1 MVQIFCTSPNVEI
14 PIQKQSWVKILKMFF
29 LKVKVFSVPR
39 SPRFLNLAQ
48 YVWRKGYSGAIGC
61 RWKGRCETHQIQA
74 LWSFG
79 FPASAAS
86 FGPSAE
92 PTTRRRA
99 LIQSKGNGREV
110 WVTVWVTVWWGIWR
124 YLLDIHHFTSLYV
137 KKESFLNCKL
147 QIWMSKMS
155 RRWCSS
161 SDTKGQLPGWPFAV
175 SPYPLLHLLDL
186 LQDICDIPNPGG
198 LILDRGFLLFTY
210 SIL

>member
-1 MVQIFCTSPNVEI
+1 MALFFSHWVQMERTLWNSSDSSTLKLWI
-14 PIQKQSWVKILKMFF
+14 PRICSFI
-29 LKVKVFSVPR
+29 
-39 SPRFLNLAQ
+39 
-48 YVWRKGYSGAIGC
+48 
-61 RWKGRCETHQIQA
+61 
-74 LWSFG
+74 WSKRR
-79 FPASAAS
+79 AHNSA
-86 FGPSAE
+86 
-92 PTTRRRA
+92 RA
-99 LIQSKGNGREV
+99 LIQSKGNGWEV

-124 YLLDIHHFTSLYV
+124 YLLDIHHFTSFYV

-198 LILDRGFLLFTY
+198 LILDRGFYY
-210 SIL
+210 SLIVL